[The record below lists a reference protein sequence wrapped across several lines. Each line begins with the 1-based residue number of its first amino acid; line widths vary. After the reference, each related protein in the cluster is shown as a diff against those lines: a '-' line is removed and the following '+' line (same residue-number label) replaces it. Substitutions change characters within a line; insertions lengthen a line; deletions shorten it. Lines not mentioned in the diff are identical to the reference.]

1 MEKFDEFFFAAVI
14 KWGEESQIG
23 MAIEECA
30 ELIVAARK
38 LSRVGGRVVSP
49 TALEAFVDEIAD
61 VTIMMRQMALLV
73 GVACVEERI
82 AFKVARL
89 SDRLNSKTN

>member
-1 MEKFDEFFFAAVI
+1 MEKFDEVLFGAVV
-14 KWGEESQIG
+14 KWGDESQIG

-38 LSRVGGRVVSP
+38 LSMVGGRVVSP

-73 GVACVEERI
+73 GVARVEDRI

-89 SDRLNSKTN
+89 SDRLKSKTN